1 MQYKQITNAINTQ
14 SQDALTTKVDPIR
27 WINELKQQY
36 GDTVVFIDTWKSIA
50 YVLYFFKK
58 HQPMIACRFNLQI
71 YDRHFII
78 PCWNVSFEIGQAS
91 IGLLNGTFGSSFLK
105 ATKSQPPLQQVNYL
119 ADINKQNFAIAK
131 SHQDAP
137 EVLEEIQGN
146 WGNK

>member
-14 SQDALTTKVDPIR
+14 SQDALTTKADPIL

-36 GDTVVFIDTWKSIA
+36 GDTVVLMDTCMSIA
-50 YVLYFFKK
+50 YVLYFCKK
-58 HQPMIACRFNLQI
+58 QQQMIACSFNLQI
-71 YDRHFII
+71 DDRHFIV

-91 IGLLNGTFGSSFLK
+91 IGLLNGTFVTSFLK
-105 ATKSQPPLQQVNYL
+105 ATKSQPPLPQVNYL

-137 EVLEEIQGN
+137 VVLEEIQGN